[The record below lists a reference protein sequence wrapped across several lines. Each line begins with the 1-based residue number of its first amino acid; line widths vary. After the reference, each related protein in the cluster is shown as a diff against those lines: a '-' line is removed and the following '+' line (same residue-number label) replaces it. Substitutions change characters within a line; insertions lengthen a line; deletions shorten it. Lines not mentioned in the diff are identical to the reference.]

1 MATLE
6 RVGTR
11 RWRMMNM
18 LETTPFGATSTTDD
32 VLSGVNL
39 KGKRFLTTGVSAGL
53 GVETARSLAAHGAQ
67 VVGAA
72 RDLNKA
78 HSATEQVRNDAA
90 ANGGSF
96 DLVELDLANLKS
108 VRACADRLL

>member
-1 MATLE
+1 M
-6 RVGTR
+6 VDV
-11 RWRMMNM
+11 
-18 LETTPFGATSTTDD
+18 FGATSTSED
-32 VLSGVNL
+32 VLSGINL
-39 KGKRFLTTGVSAGL
+39 RGKRIFVTGVSAGL

-78 HSATEQVRNDAA
+78 KAATEQVRNDAV

-96 DLVELDLANLKS
+96 KLVELDLANLKS
-108 VRACADRLL
+108 VRACADRLRGRGE